1 MTGNLWLEAQF
12 VKAEIGR
19 LIDAYP
25 DLAADEILRADMI
38 DGETDAVKIIETALA
53 ERLDAVA
60 IAEAIKARETDLA
73 ARRERFER
81 KAEAMRSLI
90 SSIMKAA
97 KQSRMQLAEATISVT
112 RPSVSVGIAD
122 VDELPQGFFQDRP
135 AGRQSGDA
143 ASPFLLTPAAFAVSA
158 NSTFHCSNPAA
169 LLPHEAA

>member
-122 VDELPQGFFQDRP
+122 VDELPQGFFRTV
-135 AGRQSGDA
+135 RQADKA
-143 ASPFLLTPAAFAVSA
+143 AIRRAIENGETVPGAFLVTGSEGLRIQ
-158 NSTFHCSNPAA
+158 NR
-169 LLPHEAA
+169 